1 MSSSGVKVSDSGAM
15 PPGTTRNWRDKHL
28 SVKIEVLIPERAP
41 SCQYRKKKRIERH
54 SGSEQ
59 RTTRATQTADRESG
73 PVPLEEGNLIYELHQ
88 LCKRNTDGRKTI

>member
-41 SCQYRKKKRIERH
+41 SCQYRKKKKKKM
-54 SGSEQ
+54 SG
-59 RTTRATQTADRESG
+59 TAAQ
-73 PVPLEEGNLIYELHQ
+73 NKELHKPLRRQ
-88 LCKRNTDGRKTI
+88 TERAVRRRRKRAI

>member
-41 SCQYRKKKRIERH
+41 SCQYRKKKMSGTAAQNKELHEPLRQQIERA
-54 SGSEQ
+54 G
-59 RTTRATQTADRESG
+59 RRRWKRA
-73 PVPLEEGNLIYELHQ
+73 I
-88 LCKRNTDGRKTI
+88 